1 MVVNGEALTNADAPL
16 FRRKSALVL
25 FSALLR
31 VKNKTFFVLVNL
43 RVYRLWIDSAP
54 FLFQNRQYWSVVLL
68 NSLIERLKP

>member
-43 RVYRLWIDSAP
+43 RVYRL
-54 FLFQNRQYWSVVLL
+54 
-68 NSLIERLKP
+68 